1 MHGIVW
7 IDSAPTL
14 RIDGDGCELLFTS
27 GELRFVHR
35 MSRAN
40 LRRMVECASRA
51 LHDADARETVLHFPM
66 REEPHAALS
75 NSESI
80 ASACS

>member
-40 LRRMVECASRA
+40 LRQMAECALRE
-51 LHDADARETVLHFPM
+51 LNRQDARERLVLWKND
-66 REEPHAALS
+66 HAEHQA
-75 NSESI
+75 
-80 ASACS
+80 ASCL